1 MMSYSAASRLGL
13 GKGKNDGW
21 FVGFAPRRDPEIVV
35 AAVVED
41 TSEHGGTAAGP
52 VVRDIV
58 KAYYDKKE
66 KKSHGESTAQTQQPG
81 AEQTSANTHAAAETP
96 KVALKRELP
105 AKVAQV
111 VEKKQQPE

>member
-1 MMSYSAASRLGL
+1 
-13 GKGKNDGW
+13 
-21 FVGFAPRRDPEIVV
+21 V

-66 KKSHGESTAQTQQPG
+66 KKAHGQSTAQNQQPG
-81 AEQTSANTHAAAETP
+81 KEQATANTLAVAEAP
-96 KVALKRELP
+96 KVALKREGT

-111 VEKKQQPE
+111 VEKKQEPE

>member
-1 MMSYSAASRLGL
+1 M
-13 GKGKNDGW
+13 
-21 FVGFAPRRDPEIVV
+21 VV

-66 KKSHGESTAQTQQPG
+66 KKTQGQSTAQAQKP
-81 AEQTSANTHAAAETP
+81 AEFPKAANKAEAAM
-96 KVALKRELP
+96 
-105 AKVAQV
+105 KVAQQIS
-111 VEKKQQPE
+111 EKKQQPE